1 MTPKILTSSHAEDV
15 GGYVV
20 EPGGE
25 IPKGA
30 NEDTVKRL
38 EEEGK
43 LRDAPRPS
51 SSKSKGQE
59 D

>member
-1 MTPKILTSSHAEDV
+1 MSPKILTSSHAEDV

-30 NEDTVKRL
+30 DRDTVARL
-38 EEEGK
+38 ESEGK
-43 LRDAPRPS
+43 VADVRRSGPS
-51 SSKSKGQE
+51 SKE
-59 D
+59 E